1 MNNNIRPSLEPEY
14 FESLYTKDP
23 DPWRFATSEYE
34 RGKYAATLAAI
45 SGRKIRSAFE
55 IGCSIGILTRQLAAY
70 CESLFAIDVAPQA
83 LEQARMNCLGL
94 SNVEFA
100 RMQIPKKWPKKR
112 FDLLVLSE
120 LLYYFCADD
129 IRKIAHKSISSLTSG
144 GAILLV
150 HWTGET
156 DYPCPGDQAV
166 ECFLGVSEGALTSL
180 LFRREAKYRLDLLVE

>member
-14 FESLYTKDP
+14 FESLYTKNP
-23 DPWRFATSEYE
+23 DPWHFATSEYE
-34 RGKYAATLAAI
+34 RGKYEATLAAI

-129 IRKIAHKSISSLTSG
+129 IRKIAHKSISSLTSC

-150 HWTGET
+150 TGPVKLTIPAREIRQWSVFWGSLKARS
-156 DYPCPGDQAV
+156 PRCSAV
-166 ECFLGVSEGALTSL
+166 A
-180 LFRREAKYRLDLLVE
+180 RRNTAWISW

>member
-1 MNNNIRPSLEPEY
+1 MNNNIRQSLEPEY
-14 FESLYTKDP
+14 FESLYIKNP

-34 RGKYAATLAAI
+34 RGKYEATLAAI

-83 LEQARMNCLGL
+83 LEPARMNCTGL

-100 RMQIPKKWPKKR
+100 RMQIPKKWPRKR

-120 LLYYFCADD
+120 VLYYFCADD
-129 IRKIAHKSISSLTSG
+129 IRKIAHKSISCS
-144 GAILLV
+144 
-150 HWTGET
+150 
-156 DYPCPGDQAV
+156 P
-166 ECFLGVSEGALTSL
+166 
-180 LFRREAKYRLDLLVE
+180 

>member
-1 MNNNIRPSLEPEY
+1 MS
-14 FESLYTKDP
+14 
-23 DPWRFATSEYE
+23 
-34 RGKYAATLAAI
+34 
-45 SGRKIRSAFE
+45 
-55 IGCSIGILTRQLAAY
+55 
-70 CESLFAIDVAPQA
+70 
-83 LEQARMNCLGL
+83 MGL

-129 IRKIAHKSISSLTSG
+129 IRKIAHKSISSLTSC

-180 LFRREAKYRLDLLVE
+180 LCRREAKYRLDLLVK

>member
-14 FESLYTKDP
+14 FESLYTKNP

-34 RGKYAATLAAI
+34 RGKYEATLAAI

-55 IGCSIGILTRQLAAY
+55 IGCSIGILRRQLAAY

-83 LEQARMNCLGL
+83 LEQARMSMGL

-129 IRKIAHKSISSLTSG
+129 IRKIAHKSISSLTSC

-180 LFRREAKYRLDLLVE
+180 LCLREAKYRLDLLVK